1 MLNGDN
7 DAYRL
12 VFDAVSESK
21 PGPKWQA
28 RFQAL
33 WPAYE
38 RWYLS
43 EGAGAR
49 PTYLSALRAFK
60 AHMPELVPT
69 YEQLTELAG
78 GSDLAARFLTF
89 FCPPAYL
96 SGCSQAIWPGN
107 EPLLVRN
114 YDYAPQLSD
123 GLVLETKW
131 NGMRV
136 LGISDGL
143 FGMVDGI
150 NEAGLAVS
158 LTFGG
163 RKIVGEGFGVPI
175 IVRYILEFCKT
186 AKEAAAILARI
197 PCHMAYNVTVIDK
210 NRRFH
215 TVYLSPDREAI
226 VTDSPVATNHQERVE
241 WHRHARATATVER
254 ERFLLQRLQLH
265 NDPAGKF
272 IGAFLRPPLYSTEY
286 ARGFGT
292 LYTAVY
298 WPKRREMEMRWQKEV
313 WKFKLGA
320 LQEGSRVVHYPWTK
334 PA

>member
-1 MLNGDN
+1 MNGDT

-12 VFDAVSESK
+12 VFEAVSEEQ
-21 PGPKWQA
+21 PGPKWQS
-28 RFQAL
+28 RFLTL

-38 RWYLS
+38 KWYLS
-43 EGAGAR
+43 EGIGAR
-49 PTYLSALRAFK
+49 PTYLAALRALK
-60 AHMPELVPT
+60 THMPELIPT
-69 YEQLTELAG
+69 YEKLTELAG
-78 GSDLAARFLTF
+78 GGDLTARFLSF
-89 FCPPAYL
+89 YCPPAYL
-96 SGCSQAIWPGN
+96 SGCSQAIWPGK

-123 GLVLETKW
+123 GLILETNW

-150 NEAGLAVS
+150 NEAGLTVS

-186 AKEAAAILARI
+186 AAEATAVLSRI

-210 NRRFH
+210 NRRFR

-241 WHRHARATATVER
+241 WHRHAHATATVER

-265 NDPAGKF
+265 NDPSAKF
-272 IGAFLRPPLYSTEY
+272 IAAFLRPPLYSTEY

-292 LYTAVY
+292 LYTSVY
-298 WPKRREMEMRWQKEV
+298 WPKRREMELRWQKET
-313 WKFKLGA
+313 WKFKIGSFE
-320 LQEGSRVVHYPWTK
+320 EGSRVVRYPLIK
-334 PA
+334 AV

>member
-1 MLNGDN
+1 MLSGEN

-12 VFDAVSESK
+12 LFEAVSEET

-28 RFQAL
+28 RFEAL
-33 WPAYE
+33 WPAYKK
-38 RWYLS
+38 WYLS

-60 AHMPELVPT
+60 EHMPELLPT
-69 YEQLTELAG
+69 YEHIVELAG

-89 FCPPAYL
+89 YCPPPYL
-96 SGCSQAIWPGN
+96 SGCSQAIWPGK

-123 GLVLETKW
+123 GLILHTRW
-131 NGMRV
+131 NGRRV
-136 LGISDGL
+136 MGISDGL
-143 FGMVDGI
+143 FGMVDGM
-150 NEAGLAVS
+150 NDVGLAVS

-163 RKIVGEGFGVPI
+163 RKIVGTGFGVPI
-175 IVRYILEFCKT
+175 IVRYILEFCET
-186 AKEAAAILARI
+186 AAEAAEVLARI
-197 PCHMAYNVTVIDK
+197 PCHMAYNVTVIDRK
-210 NRRFH
+210 RKFR
-215 TVYLSPDREAI
+215 TVYLSPDRDAV

-241 WHRHARATATVER
+241 WHRHAAATATVER

-265 NDPAGKF
+265 DDPSAKF

-292 LYTAVY
+292 LYTSVY
-298 WPKRREMEMRWQKEV
+298 WPLRGEMELRWQKEK
-313 WKFKLGA
+313 WSFDIDNFKEDA
-320 LQEGSRVVHYPWTK
+320 RMVVYPLVRS
-334 PA
+334 A